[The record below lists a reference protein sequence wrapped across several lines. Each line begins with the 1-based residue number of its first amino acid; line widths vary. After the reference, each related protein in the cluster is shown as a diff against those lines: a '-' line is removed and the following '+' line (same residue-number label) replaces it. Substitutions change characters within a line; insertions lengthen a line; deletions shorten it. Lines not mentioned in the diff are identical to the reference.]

1 MKLRLSDKLFDYLDY
16 NWCKEHD
23 GSCFEQF
30 RKNRVANIVVIEMDE
45 DMADLIYD
53 WANEQLCLKGF
64 DDNYELNNE
73 GKILEEISD
82 LFLIK

>member
-1 MKLRLSDKLFDYLDY
+1 MKLRLNNKLFEYLSY
-16 NWCKEHD
+16 NWFKKHD
-23 GSCFEQF
+23 CSCFEQLC
-30 RKNRVANIVVIEMDE
+30 KNRTANFVVIELEE
-45 DMADLIYD
+45 DTVNLIYD

-64 DDNYELNNE
+64 DNNYELNTE

>member
-1 MKLRLSDKLFDYLDY
+1 
-16 NWCKEHD
+16 
-23 GSCFEQF
+23 
-30 RKNRVANIVVIEMDE
+30 
-45 DMADLIYD
+45 MADLIYD